1 MSTKF
6 YTLLTDIGAAKLAS
20 AAALGVPLKITHM
33 AVGDGGGVLPTPD
46 AKQTALVN
54 EKRRAALNMLYI
66 DPQNSSQIIAEQ
78 VIPENEGGWWIR
90 EVGLFDESGALI
102 AVGNCPESYK
112 PQLAEGSGRTQTV
125 RMVLI
130 TSSTDNITLKID
142 PAVVLATRKYVDD
155 KALELKVY
163 ADDQMAKHLAAP
175 DPHSQY
181 APKASPT
188 FTGTPKAPTPAA
200 GNNTTQVATTAFV
213 QAALTALINGAPA
226 TLDTLKEIAAAIN
239 NDPNFSTTINNALA
253 LKAPLSSPA
262 LTGTPTAPT
271 AAQSVNNTQIATTAF
286 VKSAIAGMVG
296 SAPAALDTLNE
307 LAAALGNDPNFA
319 TTMLN
324 ALAGIRA
331 RSADFRET
339 LNTRREKSWHKTTV
353 GEVVKEIAARHK
365 LKMALG
371 KDLSDKPVE
380 HIDQTNE
387 SDGSFLMRLARQ
399 YGAIASVKNGNLL
412 FIRQGQGKS
421 ASGKPLPVIS
431 ITRKDGDS
439 HRFTLADRGAYTGVI
454 ASWLHTRE
462 PTKKEST
469 TVKRK
474 RRTKKQKKEPEAKQG
489 DYLVGTD
496 ENVLVLNRTYANRSN
511 AERAAKMQWERLQ
524 RGVAS
529 FSLQL
534 AEGRADLYT
543 EMPVKVSGFKQP
555 IDDAEWTITTLT
567 HTVSPDNGFTT
578 SLELEVR
585 IDDFEME

>member
-33 AVGDGGGVLPTPD
+33 AVGDGGGTLPTPD
-46 AKQTALVN
+46 AKQSALVN

-181 APKASPT
+181 APKESPT

-200 GNNTTQVATTAFV
+200 GNNTTQIATTAFV

-239 NDPNFSTTINNALA
+239 NDPNFSTTINNVLA

-271 AAQSVNNTQIATTAF
+271 AEQSVNNTQIATTAF

-324 ALAGIRA
+324 ALAGKQPLDNTLTNLSGKDVAGLLAYLGLVDDSGVVGRL
-331 RSADFRET
+331 
-339 LNTRREKSWHKTTV
+339 LNTQVITS
-353 GEVVKEIAARHK
+353 
-365 LKMALG
+365 
-371 KDLSDKPVE
+371 
-380 HIDQTNE
+380 
-387 SDGSFLMRLARQ
+387 
-399 YGAIASVKNGNLL
+399 
-412 FIRQGQGKS
+412 
-421 ASGKPLPVIS
+421 SGTYTPTPG
-431 ITRKDGDS
+431 TRKIKVI
-439 HRFTLADRGAYTGVI
+439 LTG
-454 ASWLHTRE
+454 
-462 PTKKEST
+462 
-469 TVKRK
+469 
-474 RRTKKQKKEPEAKQG
+474 G
-489 DYLVGTD
+489 G
-496 ENVLVLNRTYANRSN
+496 
-511 AERAAKMQWERLQ
+511 
-524 RGVAS
+524 
-529 FSLQL
+529 
-534 AEGRADLYT
+534 
-543 EMPVKVSGFKQP
+543 
-555 IDDAEWTITTLT
+555 
-567 HTVSPDNGFTT
+567 
-578 SLELEVR
+578 
-585 IDDFEME
+585 

>member
-1 MSTKF
+1 MNAQLTEIMRLITNLIRTGVVTEVDRENWLCRVKTGELETNWISWLTLRAGNARTWWRPSEGEQVVLLSLGGNLETAFALPAIYSNQFAPPST
-6 YTLLTDIGAAKLAS
+6 S
-20 AAALGVPLKITHM
+20 ADACVTEHP
-33 AVGDGGGVLPTPD
+33 DGGWFEYEPATGRWYVRGI
-46 AKQTALVN
+46 KSMVI
-54 EKRRAALNMLYI
+54 EAA
-66 DPQNSSQIIAEQ
+66 
-78 VIPENEGGWWIR
+78 G
-90 EVGLFDESGALI
+90 
-102 AVGNCPESYK
+102 
-112 PQLAEGSGRTQTV
+112 
-125 RMVLI
+125 
-130 TSSTDNITLKID
+130 NITLKTSEFVLEADRTRINSE
-142 PAVVLATRKYVDD
+142 VV
-155 KALELKVY
+155 
-163 ADDQMAKHLAAP
+163 
-175 DPHSQY
+175 
-181 APKASPT
+181 
-188 FTGTPKAPTPAA
+188 
-200 GNNTTQVATTAFV
+200 
-213 QAALTALINGAPA
+213 ING
-226 TLDTLKEIAAAIN
+226 
-239 NDPNFSTTINNALA
+239 
-253 LKAPLSSPA
+253 
-262 LTGTPTAPT
+262 G
-271 AAQSVNNTQIATTAF
+271 V
-286 VKSAIAGMVG
+286 
-296 SAPAALDTLNE
+296 
-307 LAAALGNDPNFA
+307 
-319 TTMLN
+319 
-324 ALAGIRA
+324 
-331 RSADFRET
+331 
-339 LNTRREKSWHKTTV
+339 TRREKSWHKTTV

-421 ASGKPLPVIS
+421 ASGKPLPVIT
-431 ITRKDGDS
+431 ITREDGDS

-462 PTKKEST
+462 PAKKEST
-469 TVKRK
+469 AVKRK

-543 EMPVKVSGFKQP
+543 EMPVKVSGFKQL

>member
-130 TSSTDNITLKID
+130 TSSTENITLKID

-155 KALELKVY
+155 KVLELKVY
-163 ADDQMAKHLAAP
+163 VDDLMAKHLAAQ

-181 APKASPT
+181 AQKESPT

-239 NDPNFSTTINNALA
+239 NDPKFSTTINNALA

-262 LTGTPTAPT
+262 FTGTPTAPT

-286 VKSAIAGMVG
+286 VKSAIAAMVG

-319 TTMLN
+319 TTITNSLAGKQPKDATLT
-324 ALAGIRA
+324 ALAGLSTSKDKLPYFTGENRA
-331 RSADFRET
+331 ALTALTS
-339 LNTRREKSWHKTTV
+339 V
-353 GEVVKEIAARHK
+353 GRAI
-365 LKMALG
+365 
-371 KDLSDKPVE
+371 LS
-380 HIDQTNE
+380 
-387 SDGSFLMRLARQ
+387 
-399 YGAIASVKNGNLL
+399 
-412 FIRQGQGKS
+412 
-421 ASGKPLPVIS
+421 KPLPVIT

-462 PTKKEST
+462 PAKKEST

-567 HTVSPDNGFTT
+567 HSVSPDNGFTT

>member
-33 AVGDGGGVLPTPD
+33 AVGDGGGTLPTPD

-130 TSSTDNITLKID
+130 TSNTDNITLKID

-163 ADDQMAKHLAAP
+163 VDDLMAKHLAAP

-181 APKASPT
+181 AQKESPA

-200 GNNTTQVATTAFV
+200 GNNTTQLATTAFV

-239 NDPNFSTTINNALA
+239 NDPKFSTTINNALA
-253 LKAPLSSPA
+253 QKAPLSSPA

-286 VKSAIAGMVG
+286 VKSAIAAMVG

-324 ALAGIRA
+324 ALAGKQPL
-331 RSADFRET
+331 DNT
-339 LNTRREKSWHKTTV
+339 LTNLS
-353 GEVVKEIAARHK
+353 
-365 LKMALG
+365 G
-371 KDLSDKPVE
+371 KDVAGLLAYLGLGEARYV
-380 HIDQTNE
+380 IQRGANVNGAWIRW
-387 SDGSFLMRLARQ
+387 SDGAIEVFGTGGSNDNGLAKVV
-399 YGAIASVKNGNLL
+399 YPIA
-412 FIRQGQGKS
+412 
-421 ASGKPLPVIS
+421 LPKLSRFIS
-431 ITRKDGDS
+431 I
-439 HRFTLADRGAYTGVI
+439 
-454 ASWLHTRE
+454 
-462 PTKKEST
+462 
-469 TVKRK
+469 
-474 RRTKKQKKEPEAKQG
+474 
-489 DYLVGTD
+489 
-496 ENVLVLNRTYANRSN
+496 
-511 AERAAKMQWERLQ
+511 AERIRTDYEATPNNVHVSMIVDDQVSNTGFYVRCQMYDGRPSTSA
-524 RGVAS
+524 
-529 FSLQL
+529 FSWRVYC
-534 AEGRADLYT
+534 A
-543 EMPVKVSGFKQP
+543 PV
-555 IDDAEWTITTLT
+555 
-567 HTVSPDNGFTT
+567 
-578 SLELEVR
+578 
-585 IDDFEME
+585 